1 METSSQLHHDLI
13 LPSDEASDES
23 LGEMEGLLSSR
34 HKQLLLKCLAKRE
47 RPSEAETLQSGLEVG
62 ERSSGILARLQ
73 SERFIESNNL
83 RKLSHG
89 GEVQIL

>member
-1 METSSQLHHDLI
+1 MDTSSQLHHDLI

-47 RPSEAETLQSGLEVG
+47 TCRPSEAEALQSGVEVG
-62 ERSSGILARLQ
+62 ERNGGILKRLQ

-89 GEVQIL
+89 GIF